1 MLELQNF
8 SLFCWKITIF
18 AAYYKTKKTILMN
31 KTLKQLAM
39 AAILCLAP
47 ATMTAASAKPGT
59 FTVGDKTFLLNGQP
73 FVVKAAEVHY
83 PRIPR
88 PYWEHRIQMCKAL
101 GMNAV
106 CIYIFWNIHEQREG
120 EFDFTG
126 NNDVAAFCRLAQKN
140 GLYVIVRP
148 GPYVCA
154 EWEMGGLPWW
164 LLKKK
169 DIRLRERDPY
179 FMERVK
185 IFEEKVGEQL
195 KPLTI
200 QNGGPI
206 IMIQVENEYGSY
218 GEDKPYIREIRDC
231 LREIY
236 KAPTAPPSAPEGAT
250 NAQQQSNEA
259 PSGAVGG
266 ASSVLMFQCDWSS
279 NFEKN
284 GLDDLTWTM
293 NFGTGANIDQQF
305 RRLGELRPNAPKM
318 CSEFWSGW
326 FDKWGA
332 RHETRPAKDMVEG
345 MDEMLSK
352 GISFSLYM
360 THGGTSFGHWAGANS
375 PGFAP
380 DVTSYDYDAPINE
393 YGHAT
398 PKYWELR
405 KMMEK
410 YDANGFPLGGRKGGL
425 PAVPKAPMPII
436 TVPKFALTEFAPF
449 MAAMTKPVN
458 GAPKTF
464 EEMDM
469 GWGTMMYSTRLPE
482 ITSQSVLTGE
492 FHDFAQVF
500 IDNKYIGKI
509 DRVKN
514 EKSLTIPAVKKGAE
528 LIIIV
533 EGMGRINFGRA
544 IKDFK
549 GIVGNVTLTTETDDV
564 EMVLTPKNW
573 MNVAIPDD
581 YETAVKTLDMV
592 KGVNDQVAAGKV
604 KGSVPA
610 LAFTQ
615 GYEESKKLSDIMK
628 PGYHRGYFNLSKVG
642 DTFLNFETW
651 GKGQVYVNG
660 HAMGRIWSI
669 GPQQTLY
676 VPGCWLKKGKNE
688 IIVLDIVG
696 PKEAVVWGQ
705 AEPELNKL
713 QLEKSNKHNNIGDKP
728 DLNSATPVATGA
740 FKAGNG
746 WQTILFGKTAK
757 GRYLAIEC
765 LSTQKD
771 GDRAAIAE
779 LYLQGQDGK
788 RLSREPWKT
797 KYANSEE
804 ENGNHLGDKVFDLQE
819 STYWQ
824 TEKSAQAPHLLVI
837 DLGSEQTA
845 TALEYLPRAEQGA
858 PGSVKN
864 FKIYLYE

>member
-1 MLELQNF
+1 MSMLMLAVPTTMKAQ
-8 SLFCWKITIF
+8 
-18 AAYYKTKKTILMN
+18 KT
-31 KTLKQLAM
+31 
-39 AAILCLAP
+39 
-47 ATMTAASAKPGT
+47 GT
-59 FTVGDKTFLLNGQP
+59 FTVGDKTFLLNGKP

-88 PYWEHRIQMCKAL
+88 PYWEHRIKMCKAL

-106 CIYIFWNIHEQREG
+106 CIYIFWNIHEQQEG
-120 EFDFTG
+120 QFNFTG
-126 NNDVAAFCRLAQKN
+126 NNDVAEFCRLAQKN
-140 GLYVIVRP
+140 GMYVIVRP

-185 IFEEKVGEQL
+185 IFEQKVGEQL
-195 KPLTI
+195 APLTI
-200 QNGGPI
+200 QRGGPI
-206 IMIQVENEYGSY
+206 IMVQVENEYGSY
-218 GEDKPYIREIRDC
+218 GEDKPYVSEIRDC
-231 LREIY
+231 LRGIY
-236 KAPTAPPSAPEGAT
+236 GKELA
-250 NAQQQSNEA
+250 
-259 PSGAVGG
+259 
-266 ASSVLMFQCDWSS
+266 LFQCDWSS

-398 PKYWELR
+398 PKFWELR
-405 KMMEK
+405 TMMQK
-410 YDANGFPLGGRKGGL
+410 YSDKKL
-425 PAVPKAPMPII
+425 PNVPKPAAPII
-436 TVPKFALTEFAPF
+436 NVPKFELTEFAPLVYGCGGLE
-449 MAAMTKPVN
+449 TTENVN
-458 GAPKTF
+458 DLTF
-464 EEMDM
+464 EYANM
-469 GWGTMMYSTRLPE
+469 GWGSMFYSVALPE
-482 ITSQSVLTGE
+482 ISAQSVLS
-492 FHDFAQVF
+492 FDAHDYAQVF
-500 IDNKYIGKI
+500 INDQFIGKI

-514 EKSLTIPAVKKGAE
+514 EKSITLPAVRKGDR
-528 LIIIV
+528 LVILV
-533 EGMGRINFGRA
+533 EAMGRINFGRA

-549 GIVGNVTLTTETDDV
+549 GIPGDVKLETSVGGHDLSYTLKGWER
-564 EMVLTPKNW
+564 W
-573 MNVAIPDD
+573 GIPDD
-581 YETAVKTLDMV
+581 YKVAVNALDSY
-592 KGVNDQVAAGKV
+592 AGKTADEYHPGFQQEI
-604 KGSVPA
+604 KAWGKR
-610 LAFTQ
+610 
-615 GYEESKKLSDIMK
+615 GY
-628 PGYHRGYFNLSKVG
+628 YRGYFNLKKVG

-688 IIVLDIVG
+688 VIVLDVVG
-696 PKEAVVWGQ
+696 PKEKVVWGQ

-713 QLEKSNKHNNIGDKP
+713 QIEKTAKHNNIGDKP
-728 DLNSATPVATGA
+728 DLNSSTPVAQGQFA
-740 FKAGNG
+740 AGNG
-746 WQTILFGKTAK
+746 WQTIRFNTPQK
-757 GRYLAIEC
+757 GRYVALQC
-765 LSTQKD
+765 LSNHD
-771 GDRAAIAE
+771 GSARSCIAE
-779 LYLQGQDGK
+779 LYVQDASGK
-788 RLSREPWKT
+788 RLSREPWT
-797 KYANSEE
+797 VKYADSEN

-819 STYWQ
+819 STFWQ
-824 TEKSAQAPHLLVI
+824 TERNAALPHLLVI
-837 DLGSEQTA
+837 DLGSEQTVS
-845 TALEYLPRAEQGA
+845 ALEYLPRAEEGA
-858 PGSVKN
+858 PGSVKD
-864 FKIYLYE
+864 FKIYLY

>member
-1 MLELQNF
+1 MIKMKKILSILT
-8 SLFCWKITIF
+8 LFALISATV
-18 AAYYKTKKTILMN
+18 
-31 KTLKQLAM
+31 LADN
-39 AAILCLAP
+39 
-47 ATMTAASAKPGT
+47 KPGT
-59 FTVGDKTFLLNGQP
+59 FTIGNKTFLLNGEP
-73 FVVKAAEVHY
+73 FVVKAAEIHY

-88 PYWEHRIQMCKAL
+88 PYWEHRIQMCKSL

-106 CIYIFWNIHEQREG
+106 CIYIFWNIHEQQEG
-120 EFDFTG
+120 QFNFTD
-126 NNDVAAFCRLAQKN
+126 NNDIAEFCRIAQKN
-140 GLYVIVRP
+140 GMYVIVRP

-169 DIRLRERDPY
+169 DIKLRERDPY

-206 IMIQVENEYGSY
+206 IMMQVENEYGSY
-218 GEDKPYIREIRDC
+218 GEDKPYVSEIRDC
-231 LREIY
+231 LRGIY
-236 KAPTAPPSAPEGAT
+236 GKEL
-250 NAQQQSNEA
+250 E
-259 PSGAVGG
+259 
-266 ASSVLMFQCDWSS
+266 LFQCDWSS

-332 RHETRPAKDMVEG
+332 RHETRPAKDMVDG

-393 YGHAT
+393 YGQAT
-398 PKYWELR
+398 PKFWELR

-425 PAVPKAPMPII
+425 PAVPKAPMSII
-436 TVPKFALTEFAPF
+436 TVPKFEVKEFA
-449 MAAMTKPVN
+449 ALVKANRKKAS
-458 GAPKTF
+458 GIKTF

-469 GWGTMMYSTRLPE
+469 GWGTMIYRTRMPE
-482 ITSQSVLTGE
+482 IPTQSLLTAE
-492 FHDFAQVF
+492 IHDFAQVF
-500 IDNKYIGKI
+500 IEGKYIGKI

-514 EKSLTIPAVKKGAE
+514 EKSLTLPPVKKDNE
-528 LIIIV
+528 LVILV

-549 GIVGNVTLTTETDDV
+549 GIIGDVVISADDGDTEMTWKPLKWTSEAIDDS
-564 EMVLTPKNW
+564 
-573 MNVAIPDD
+573 
-581 YETAVKTLDMV
+581 YETAVETFSRDM
-592 KGVNDQVAAGKV
+592 
-604 KGSVPA
+604 
-610 LAFTQ
+610 LE
-615 GYEESKKLSDIMK
+615 GYFYKHLVSR
-628 PGYHRGYFNLSKVG
+628 PGYYRGTFNLSKVG

-651 GKGQVYVNG
+651 GKGQVWVNG
-660 HAMGRIWSI
+660 HALGRIWSI

-688 IIVLDIVG
+688 IIILDVVG
-696 PKEAVVWGQ
+696 PKERVVWGQ

-728 DLNSATPVATGA
+728 DLNSATPIATGT

-746 WQTILFGKTAK
+746 WQTFPFSPAK
-757 GRYLAIEC
+757 GRYVAIEI

-779 LYLQGQDGK
+779 LYLQSGSK
-788 RLSREPWKT
+788 RLSREPWT
-797 KYANSEE
+797 VKYANSEE
-804 ENGNHLGDKVFDLQE
+804 ENGNHTGDKVFDLQE

-824 TEKSAQAPHLLVI
+824 TEKSASTPHLLVI
-837 DLGSEQTA
+837 DLGSEQTVN
-845 TALEYLPRAEQGA
+845 ALEYLPRAEQGA

-864 FKIYLYE
+864 FKIYVY

>member
-1 MLELQNF
+1 MKHWLSTLLLLC
-8 SLFCWKITIF
+8 SLTG
-18 AAYYKTKKTILMN
+18 
-31 KTLKQLAM
+31 
-39 AAILCLAP
+39 
-47 ATMTAASAKPGT
+47 TAQPKSTSGSFQT
-59 FTVGDKTFLLNGQP
+59 GDKTFLLNGKP
-73 FVVKAAEVHY
+73 FIVKAAEVHY

-218 GEDKPYIREIRDC
+218 GEDKPYVSEIRDC

-236 KAPTAPPSAPEGAT
+236 KPTPNPSRAGGESDYRLNQNST
-250 NAQQQSNEA
+250 DELSKLH
-259 PSGAVGG
+259 SRSGG
-266 ASSVLMFQCDWSS
+266 AGGGLLLFQCDWSS

-393 YGHAT
+393 YGQAT
-398 PKYWELR
+398 PKFWELR
-405 KMMEK
+405 KMMQK
-410 YDANGFPLGGRKGGL
+410 YSDKKL
-425 PAVPKAPMPII
+425 PSVPKAPMPIVS
-436 TVPKFALTEFAPF
+436 VPKFELTEFAPF
-449 MAAMTKPVN
+449 IVAMTKPVN
-458 GAPKTF
+458 GTPKTF

-500 IDNKYIGKI
+500 IDKKYIGKI

-564 EMVLTPKNW
+564 EMVLTPKQW

-581 YETAVKTLDMV
+581 YETAAKALDMV

-615 GYEESKKLSDIMK
+615 GYEGSKKLGDIMK
-628 PGYHRGYFNLSKVG
+628 PGYHRGYFTLKKVG

-688 IIVLDIVG
+688 VIVLDVVG
-696 PKEAVVWGQ
+696 PREPVVWGQ

-728 DLNSATPVATGA
+728 DLNSATPVTTGT

-746 WQTILFGKTAK
+746 WQTIKFNAPQK

-771 GDRAAIAE
+771 GDRVAIAE
-779 LYLQGQDGK
+779 LYLQGQDGT

-837 DLGSEQTA
+837 DLGSEQTV

-858 PGSVKN
+858 PGSIKSYR
-864 FKIYLYE
+864 IYIY

>member
-1 MLELQNF
+1 M
-8 SLFCWKITIF
+8 
-18 AAYYKTKKTILMN
+18 KTYKTIL
-31 KTLKQLAM
+31 LLALVMLTM
-39 AAILCLAP
+39 AATP
-47 ATMTAASAKPGT
+47 ASAGKKET
-59 FTVGDKTFLLNGQP
+59 FAIGDKTFLLNGKP

-83 PRIPR
+83 PRIPQA
-88 PYWEHRIQMCKAL
+88 YWEHRIKMCKAL

-120 EFDFTG
+120 QFDFTG

-140 GLYVIVRP
+140 GMYVIVRP

-169 DIRLRERDPY
+169 DIKLRERDPY

-185 IFEEKVGEQL
+185 IFEQKVGEQL
-195 KPLTI
+195 APLTI

-206 IMIQVENEYGSY
+206 IMVQVENEYGSY
-218 GEDKPYIREIRDC
+218 GEDKPYVSEIRDC
-231 LREIY
+231 LRGIY
-236 KAPTAPPSAPEGAT
+236 GSELT
-250 NAQQQSNEA
+250 
-259 PSGAVGG
+259 
-266 ASSVLMFQCDWSS
+266 LFQCDWAS

-284 GLDDLTWTM
+284 GLDDLVWTM

-332 RHETRPAKDMVEG
+332 RHETRPAKDMVAG
-345 MDEMLSK
+345 MEEMLQK

-393 YGHAT
+393 YGQTT
-398 PKYWELR
+398 PKYFELR
-405 KMMEK
+405 EMMAK
-410 YDANGFPLGGRKGGL
+410 YNDGKKL
-425 PAVPKAPMPII
+425 PAVPKAPMPIV
-436 TVPKFALTEFAPF
+436 TVPKFQLTEFATL
-449 MAAMTKPVN
+449 MTAVADNGKTEN
-458 GAPKTF
+458 GALRTF

-469 GWGTMMYSTRLPE
+469 GWGTMIYSTRLPE
-482 ITSQSVLTGE
+482 ITSSSVLTGE

-500 IDNKYIGKI
+500 IDGKYIGKI

-514 EKSLTIPAVKKGAE
+514 EKSLTLPAVKKGAD
-528 LIIIV
+528 LTIIV

-573 MNVAIPDD
+573 TNVAIPDD
-581 YETAVKTLDMV
+581 YETAKKALDLV
-592 KGVNDQVAAGKV
+592 RDFNNKHHLEGSIPGAAV
-604 KGSVPA
+604 
-610 LAFTQ
+610 TRN
-615 GYEESKKLSDIMK
+615 YEESAKLVPFMK
-628 PGYHRGYFNLSKVG
+628 PGYHRGYFNLKKVG

-651 GKGQVYVNG
+651 GKGQVWVNG

-676 VPGCWLKKGKNE
+676 VPGCWLKKGMNE
-688 IIVLDIVG
+688 VIVLDVVG

-705 AEPELNKL
+705 DKPELNKL

-728 DLNSATPVATGA
+728 DLNSATPVATGS

-746 WQTILFGKTAK
+746 WQTVKFPTASK

-765 LSTQKD
+765 LSAQDGKD
-771 GDRAAIAE
+771 QMAIAE
-779 LYLQGQDGK
+779 LYLQGSDGK
-788 RLSREPWKT
+788 RLSREPWT
-797 KYANSEE
+797 AKYADSEE
-804 ENGNHLGDKVFDLQE
+804 DNGNHTLDKVYDLQE

-824 TEKSAQAPHLLVI
+824 TVRGASLPHLMVI
-837 DLGSEQTA
+837 DLGSVQTV

-858 PGSVKN
+858 PGSVKDYRI
-864 FKIYLYE
+864 FIY

>member
-1 MLELQNF
+1 MKKIISLF
-8 SLFCWKITIF
+8 SLLVALLVTIPSD
-18 AAYYKTKKTILMN
+18 AQKTK
-31 KTLKQLAM
+31 
-39 AAILCLAP
+39 
-47 ATMTAASAKPGT
+47 GT
-59 FTVGDKTFLLNGQP
+59 FEAGNGTFLLNGNP
-73 FVVKAAEVHY
+73 FVVKAAEIHY
-83 PRIPR
+83 PRIPK
-88 PYWEHRIQMCKAL
+88 PYWEHRIKMCKAL
-101 GMNAV
+101 GMNTV

-120 EFDFTG
+120 QFDFTG
-126 NNDVAAFCRLAQKN
+126 NNDVAEFCRLAQKN
-140 GLYVIVRP
+140 GMYVIVRP

-169 DIRLRERDPY
+169 DIRLREQDPY

-185 IFEEKVGEQL
+185 IFEQKVGEQL
-195 KPLTI
+195 APLTI

-206 IMIQVENEYGSY
+206 IMVQVENEYGSY
-218 GEDKPYIREIRDC
+218 GEDKPYVSEIRDC
-231 LREIY
+231 LRGIY
-236 KAPTAPPSAPEGAT
+236 GKDLA
-250 NAQQQSNEA
+250 
-259 PSGAVGG
+259 
-266 ASSVLMFQCDWSS
+266 LFQCDWSS

-293 NFGTGANIDQQF
+293 NFGTGANINDQF

-332 RHETRPAKDMVEG
+332 RHETRPAKDMVDG

-393 YGHAT
+393 YGQTT
-398 PKYWELR
+398 PKYFELR

-410 YDANGFPLGGRKGGL
+410 YNDGKAL
-425 PAVPKAPMPII
+425 PAVPKPAAPII
-436 TVPKFALTEFAPF
+436 TIPKFELKEFSSIFNGSDTELKMPIRKEGGL
-449 MAAMTKPVN
+449 M
-458 GAPKTF
+458 TF

-469 GWGTMMYSTRLPE
+469 GWGSMLYTTTMPE
-482 ITSQSVLTGE
+482 IPVQSVITAD

-500 IDNKYIGKI
+500 INGKYIGKI

-514 EKSLTIPAVKKGAE
+514 EKSLTLPPVKKGDE
-528 LIIIV
+528 LEILV
-533 EGMGRINFGRA
+533 EAMGRINFGRA

-549 GIVGNVTLTTETDDV
+549 GIVGE
-564 EMVLTPKNW
+564 
-573 MNVAIPDD
+573 VAITAEVEGIETTWKPKGWVKFGLPDSYEKAADAFVHNND
-581 YETAVKTLDMV
+581 YTQAEKEGQRLGKKPQWNVDGLDLV
-592 KGVNDQVAAGKV
+592 SKR
-604 KGSVPA
+604 
-610 LAFTQ
+610 
-615 GYEESKKLSDIMK
+615 GY
-628 PGYHRGYFNLSKVG
+628 YRGYFNINKVG

-660 HAMGRIWSI
+660 HALGRIWSI

-676 VPGCWLKKGKNE
+676 CPGCWLKKGKNE
-688 IIVLDIVG
+688 IIVLDVVG

-705 AEPELNKL
+705 DKPELNKL

-728 DLNSATPVATGA
+728 DLNSATPAATGA
-740 FKAGNG
+740 FNAGNG
-746 WQTILFGKTAK
+746 WQTVKFAAPKK

-765 LSTQKD
+765 LSTQKE
-771 GDRAAIAE
+771 GDRVAIAE
-779 LYLQGQDGK
+779 LYLQGADGK
-788 RLSREPWKT
+788 RISREPWTT

-804 ENGNHLGDKVFDLQE
+804 ENGNHTGDKVYDLQE

-824 TEKSAQAPHLLVI
+824 TEKSATLPHLLVI
-837 DLGSEQTA
+837 DLGSEQTIS
-845 TALEYLPRAEQGA
+845 ALEYLPRAEQGA

-864 FKIYLYE
+864 YKIYLY

>member
-1 MLELQNF
+1 MKLTRILSML
-8 SLFCWKITIF
+8 SL
-18 AAYYKTKKTILMN
+18 AVM
-31 KTLKQLAM
+31 LAM
-39 AAILCLAP
+39 VPTTMSAAPKSKA
-47 ATMTAASAKPGT
+47 AKPGT
-59 FTVGDKTFLLNGQP
+59 FTVGNGTFLLNGEP
-73 FVVKAAEVHY
+73 FIVKAAEVHY

-106 CIYIFWNIHEQREG
+106 CIYIFWNIHEQQEG
-120 EFDFTG
+120 VFDFTD
-126 NNDVAAFCRLAQKN
+126 NNDVAEFCRIAQKN
-140 GLYVIVRP
+140 GMYVIVRP

-169 DIRLRERDPY
+169 DIRLREQDPY

-185 IFEEKVGEQL
+185 IFEQKVGEQL
-195 KPLTI
+195 AGLTI

-218 GEDKPYIREIRDC
+218 GENKPYVSEIRDC
-231 LREIY
+231 LRGIY
-236 KAPTAPPSAPEGAT
+236 GKELS
-250 NAQQQSNEA
+250 
-259 PSGAVGG
+259 
-266 ASSVLMFQCDWSS
+266 LFQCDWSS
-279 NFEKN
+279 NFTNN
-284 GLDDLTWTM
+284 GLDDLIWTM

-332 RHETRPAKDMVEG
+332 RHETRPAKDMVDG
-345 MDEMLSK
+345 MREMLEK

-393 YGHAT
+393 YGLAT
-398 PKYWELR
+398 PKFWELR
-405 KMMEK
+405 EMMEK
-410 YDANGFPLGGRKGGL
+410 YDAKGFPLNGKKASL
-425 PAVPKAPMPII
+425 PAVPKAPMGII
-436 TVPKFALTEFAPF
+436 TIPKFELTEFAP
-449 MAAMTKPVN
+449 MLSAMTKPVN
-458 GAPKTF
+458 GTLKTF

-482 ITSQSVLTGE
+482 IASQSVLTGE

-500 IDNKYIGKI
+500 IDQKYIGKI

-549 GIVGNVTLTTETDDV
+549 GIIGNVTLTTETDNA
-564 EMVLTPKNW
+564 EMVLTPKQW

-581 YETAVKTLDMV
+581 YETAKKALDMV
-592 KGVNDQVAAGKV
+592 KGVNDRVASGEV
-604 KGSVPA
+604 KGSIPGLA
-610 LAFTQ
+610 LTQ
-615 GYEESKKLSDIMK
+615 GYEGSKKLADIMK
-628 PGYHRGYFNLSKVG
+628 PGYHRGYFNLKKVG

-651 GKGQVYVNG
+651 GKGQVWVNG

-688 IIVLDIVG
+688 IIVLDVVG
-696 PKEAVVWGQ
+696 PSEKVVWGQ
-705 AEPELNKL
+705 DKPELNKL

-746 WQTILFGKTAK
+746 WQTINFNKTVK

-771 GDRAAIAE
+771 GDRVAIAE
-779 LYLQGQDGK
+779 LYVQGTDGK

-797 KYANSEE
+797 KYANSEDE
-804 ENGNHLGDKVFDLQE
+804 AGNHLGDKVFDLQE

-824 TEKSAQAPHLLVI
+824 TEKGTAAPHLLVI
-837 DLGSEQTA
+837 DLGSEQSVK
-845 TALEYLPRAEQGA
+845 ALEYLPRAEQGA
-858 PGSVKN
+858 PGSVKSYKV
-864 FKIYLYE
+864 FLY

>member
-1 MLELQNF
+1 MKKLLQK
-8 SLFCWKITIF
+8 LAV
-18 AAYYKTKKTILMN
+18 AAL
-31 KTLKQLAM
+31 LVCAPM
-39 AAILCLAP
+39 ALH
-47 ATMTAASAKPGT
+47 AAVKPGS
-59 FTVGDKTFLLNGQP
+59 FTTGNKTFLLNGQP

-88 PYWEHRIQMCKAL
+88 PYWEHRIKMCKAL
-101 GMNAV
+101 GMNTV
-106 CIYIFWNIHEQREG
+106 CIYVFWNIHEQKEG
-120 EFDFTG
+120 QFDFTG
-126 NNDVAAFCRLAQKN
+126 NNDVAEFCRLAQKN
-140 GLYVIVRP
+140 GMYVIVRP

-169 DIRLRERDPY
+169 DIKLRERDPY

-206 IMIQVENEYGSY
+206 IMVQVENEYGSY
-218 GEDKPYIREIRDC
+218 GEDKPYVSEIRDC
-231 LREIY
+231 LRSIY
-236 KAPTAPPSAPEGAT
+236 GKELS
-250 NAQQQSNEA
+250 
-259 PSGAVGG
+259 
-266 ASSVLMFQCDWSS
+266 LFQCDWSS

-293 NFGTGANIDQQF
+293 NFGTGANINDQF

-393 YGHAT
+393 YGLAT
-398 PKYWELR
+398 PKFWELR
-405 KMMEK
+405 AMMQK
-410 YDANGFPLGGRKGGL
+410 YSDKNL
-425 PAVPKAPMPII
+425 PNVPKAPMPII
-436 TVPKFALTEFAPF
+436 TVPKFELTEFAPISLGID
-449 MAAMTKPVN
+449 KKED
-458 GAPKTF
+458 GALKTF

-469 GWGTMMYSTRLPE
+469 GWGSVCYATMLPE
-482 ITSQSVLTGE
+482 IPTQSVLTVDA
-492 FHDFAQVF
+492 HDYAQVF
-500 IDNKYIGKI
+500 VGTEYIGKI

-514 EKSLTIPAVKKGAE
+514 EKTLTLPPVKRGQALTI
-528 LIIIV
+528 LV

-549 GIVGNVTLTTETDDV
+549 GIVGDVTITADIAADCMGTTPDTEITIK
-564 EMVLTPKNW
+564 PKQWN
-573 MNVAIPDD
+573 MATIPDD
-581 YETAVKTLDMV
+581 YATAVK
-592 KGVNDQVAAGKV
+592 
-604 KGSVPA
+604 A
-610 LAFTQ
+610 LATASEIKINHTW
-615 GYEESKKLSDIMK
+615 GAR
-628 PGYHRGYFNLSKVG
+628 GYHRGYFNLKKVG

-688 IIVLDIVG
+688 VIVLDVVG
-696 PKEAVVWGQ
+696 PREAIVWGQ

-746 WQTILFGKTAK
+746 WQTIQFGKTAK

-765 LSTQKD
+765 LSTQKA
-771 GDRAAIAE
+771 GDRVAIAE
-779 LYLQGQDGK
+779 LYVQGTDGK

-797 KYANSEE
+797 KYANSED

-824 TEKSAQAPHLLVI
+824 TEKGASTPHLLVI
-837 DLGSEQTA
+837 DLGSEQTIS
-845 TALEYLPRAEQGA
+845 ALEYLPRAEQGA
-858 PGSVKN
+858 PGNVKN
-864 FKIYLYE
+864 FKIYLY